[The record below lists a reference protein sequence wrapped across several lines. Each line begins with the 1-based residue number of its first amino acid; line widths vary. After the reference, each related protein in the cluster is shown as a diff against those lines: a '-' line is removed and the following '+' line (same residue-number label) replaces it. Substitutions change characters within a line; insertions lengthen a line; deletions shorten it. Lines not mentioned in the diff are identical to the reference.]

1 MIEALELKGKM
12 QHNGKPYNKTSF
24 RCLHDITP
32 ENNMADVNIMS
43 INHGYN
49 GFINFV
55 FATQILIGCD
65 KSVDSFL
72 CVPVKQFVQVI
83 EDMKNDNIVLINIG
97 LHYYSVEVRRLTN
110 MIRLLMAELNQFSSQ
125 GTNIIFRMTLPQH
138 FGGFSKSGW
147 YHEESKNKRQNE
159 SKDKSI
165 CAFIKNPARHGM
177 DLLVRQEALKYGF
190 SIFDDFD
197 FFFLIFLQ
205 LGGICIEV
213 VRSMIAH
220 IIVLQWKL

>member
-72 CVPVKQFVQVI
+72 CVSVKKLVQVI
-83 EDMKNDNIVLINIG
+83 VNMKNDNIVLVNIG

-110 MIRLLMAELNQFSSQ
+110 MIRLLMAELNQFLLIQ
-125 GTNIIFRMTLPQH
+125 GTKIIFRMTLPQH
-138 FGGFSKSGW
+138 FGSFSKSGW

-159 SKDKSI
+159 S
-165 CAFIKNPARHGM
+165 KNPARHGM